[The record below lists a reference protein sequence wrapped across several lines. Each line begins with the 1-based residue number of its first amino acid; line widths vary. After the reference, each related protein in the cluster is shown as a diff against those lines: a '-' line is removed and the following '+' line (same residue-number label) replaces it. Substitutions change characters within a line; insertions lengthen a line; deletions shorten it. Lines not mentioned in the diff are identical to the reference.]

1 MKGEVLM
8 SFSSDVKNEIISSVK
23 DTKKQKT
30 ALALGMICFGARL
43 VTDNGHMKLRFATEN
58 PKIARK
64 LYTVIK
70 NDFAIPAKLR
80 IHKTPKNIMYILG
93 IDDEKYIEELFY
105 TIGLLKRGESIKSFI
120 SFKIPPSV
128 INIPACRKSFIK
140 GAFLG
145 AGSVSD
151 PKKNSHLEFVT
162 SHYKLS
168 HDFEKLLTECDLS
181 PKIVVRKSNYVLYFK
196 NSSELA
202 DILIIMDAFNSLM
215 EYHNAKIMKD
225 MRNTINRK
233 MNCDNANLTKTVEA
247 SLVQVRA
254 IEKLRDK
261 GLLEKLSPQLREI
274 ARLRLEYRELSL
286 QELGSMLSPPIG
298 KSGVNHRLRKLV
310 AEAEKY

>member
-1 MKGEVLM
+1 M
-8 SFSSDVKNEIISSVK
+8 SFSSDVKNEIIASANDS
-23 DTKKQKT
+23 KKLRI
-30 ALALGMICFGARL
+30 AFVLGMICFGVRL
-43 VTDNGHMKLRFATEN
+43 SSDDGRTRLRFSTEN

-64 LYTVIK
+64 LYTLIK
-70 NDFAIPAKLR
+70 NDFSIPAKLS
-80 IHKTPKNIMYILG
+80 IHKTPKNIMYTLG
-93 IDDEKYIEELFY
+93 IDDEKYIEELFFI
-105 TIGLLKRGESIKSFI
+105 TGLLKRSESIKSFI
-120 SFKIPPSV
+120 SFKIPQSAV
-128 INIPACRKSFIK
+128 SNPACKKAFIK

-145 AGSVSD
+145 GGSVSD

-168 HDFEKLLTECDLS
+168 HDFEKLLSDCDLS

-202 DILIIMDAFNSLM
+202 DILIMMDAFNSLM

-225 MRNTINRK
+225 MRNSINRK
-233 MNCDNANLTKTVEA
+233 MNCDSANLTKTVEA

-261 GLLEKLSPQLREI
+261 GILEKLSPQLREI
-274 ARLRLEYRELSL
+274 ARLRLEHRELSL

-310 AEAEKY
+310 AEADKYKD